1 MASAKK
7 ERSGLH
13 GLEQLPEKLGRS
25 GVAASRVGLDH
36 HAPNRHDTGS
46 TTARSVDE
54 VALIRNTISH
64 YAPMLIRTLSIPRV
78 PLRGMNFF
86 NGLASPALR
95 QSRCG
100 DRRAEPSRQLSGIIF
115 IDTALGSV
123 RTTRGVT

>member
-36 HAPNRHDTGS
+36 YAPNRHDTGS

-64 YAPMLIRTLSIPRV
+64 YAPMLIRTFVNSLSPAPWHEFFLNGTARV
-78 PLRGMNFF
+78 PGSGTVRIGKV
-86 NGLASPALR
+86 R
-95 QSRCG
+95 SR
-100 DRRAEPSRQLSGIIF
+100 SR
-115 IDTALGSV
+115 
-123 RTTRGVT
+123 